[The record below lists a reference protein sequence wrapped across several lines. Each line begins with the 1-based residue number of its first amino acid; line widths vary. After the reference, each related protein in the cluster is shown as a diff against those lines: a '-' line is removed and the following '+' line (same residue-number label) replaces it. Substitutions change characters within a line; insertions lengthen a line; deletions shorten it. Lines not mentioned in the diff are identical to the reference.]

1 MCVLSQS
8 KKGERKKMN
17 QLRVVEEVSLESL
30 DREDRI
36 WGRQTDEMESHYQ
49 DRYS

>member
-1 MCVLSQS
+1 
-8 KKGERKKMN
+8 MN

-36 WGRQTDEMESHYQ
+36 WGRQTDKMESHYQ